1 MDYINEINNLVASI
15 DVKGTQEFLG
25 KEIPVVEGGFGE
37 GQKVVLAKTI
47 AEIHETELSEINRK
61 INEHID
67 EFETGVDLL
76 DLKGNSD
83 FEMEILHNGLYTQN
97 ALNRAKNIY
106 LLSEQGYMLLVGF
119 MNTEK
124 AKAIRKQLRREYFA
138 MRKVINSEEQL
149 KSNLLLEIYNG
160 GQGGVLASKQ
170 LVELERK
177 PLIETIEKQSD
188 AINELKPHAEYA
200 ERVLEDKKTTLTPT
214 QIAKDFGMA
223 GQGLNA
229 LLHDLG
235 VQYKQNGQWLL
246 YAKYQGKGYTES
258 YQADIPH
265 AKPQTRW
272 TQAGKKFIHDILRE
286 NGYKTLSETKQEQQH
301 FDFN

>member
-15 DVKGTQEFLG
+15 DVKGTQEFMG

-124 AKAIRKQLRREYFA
+124 AKAIRKQLRREYFS
-138 MRKVINSEEQL
+138 MRKVINSDEQL

-177 PLIETIEKQSD
+177 PLIDTIEKQSD

-200 ERVLEDKKTTLTPT
+200 ERVLEDKKTLLTPT

-223 GQGLNA
+223 GKALNA

-246 YAKYQGKGYTES
+246 YAKYQGKGYTGP
-258 YQADIPH
+258 YQPDIPN

-272 TQAGKKFIHDILRE
+272 TQAGKKFIHDILRK
-286 NGYKTLSETKQEQQH
+286 NGYKTILENQQEQQR

>member
-1 MDYINEINNLVASI
+1 MDYINEMNNLVASI
-15 DVKGTQEFLG
+15 SSREVAEMMETRHDNLMNKIEKHTAILEKVTDLKIKVSDLWQLSSYKDNTGRTLKEYQVTKKGCEFLAH
-25 KEIPVVEGGFGE
+25 KTTGE
-37 GQKVVLAKTI
+37 KGDLFTI
-47 AEIHETELSEINRK
+47 RYMNK
-61 INEHID
+61 
-67 EFETGVDLL
+67 FE
-76 DLKGNSD
+76 
-83 FEMEILHNGLYTQN
+83 EMEQYI
-97 ALNRAKNIY
+97 K
-106 LLSEQGYMLLVGF
+106 EQQVPQL
-119 MNTEK
+119 TEK
-124 AKAIRKQLRREYFA
+124 QMLQLQILNGDEMERIGALKQYEG
-138 MRKVINSEEQL
+138 VIT
-149 KSNLLLEIYNG
+149 
-160 GQGGVLASKQ
+160 
-170 LVELERK
+170 K
-177 PLIETIEKQSD
+177 PLIDTIEKQSD

-229 LLHDLG
+229 LLHDLR

>member
-1 MDYINEINNLVASI
+1 MDCINEMNNLVASI
-15 DVKGTQEFLG
+15 DVKGTQKFMG

-47 AEIHETELSEINRK
+47 AEIHGMELREVNQLIN
-61 INEHID
+61 NNID
-67 EFETGVDLL
+67 EFDFGIDIL
-76 DLKGNSD
+76 DLKNTKYFNIITND
-83 FEMEILHNGLYTQN
+83 LEIKVSNNT
-97 ALNRAKNIY
+97 KNFY
-106 LLSEQGYMLLVGF
+106 LLSEQGYHALVSL
-119 MNTEK
+119 MRTEK

-138 MRKVINSEEQL
+138 MRKVINSSEQL

-160 GQGGVLASKQ
+160 GQNGVLASKQ
-170 LVELERK
+170 LVELEKK
-177 PLIETIEKQSD
+177 PLIDTIEKQSD

-200 ERVLEDKKTTLTPT
+200 ERVLEDKKTLLTPT

-229 LLHDLG
+229 LLHELG

-246 YAKYQGKGYTES
+246 YAKYQGKGYTGP
-258 YQADIPH
+258 YQPDIPN

-272 TQAGKKFIHDILRE
+272 TQAGKKFIHDILRK
-286 NGYKTLSETKQEQQH
+286 NGYKTILENQQEQQR

>member
-1 MDYINEINNLVASI
+1 MDVINEMSNLVASI
-15 DVKGTQEFLG
+15 EVKGKQEFMG

-37 GQKVVLAKTI
+37 GQKVILAKTI
-47 AEIHETELSEINRK
+47 AQIHNTELSEVNRK

-67 EFETGVDLL
+67 EFELGIDLL
-76 DLKGNSD
+76 DLKNS
-83 FEMEILHNGLYTQN
+83 MENLHSLLNGIYTKQQIAN
-97 ALNRAKNIY
+97 SKNIY
-106 LLSEQGYMLLVGF
+106 LLSEQGYMLLAGF

-138 MRKVINSEEQL
+138 MRKVINSSEQL

-160 GQGGVLASKQ
+160 GQNGVLASKQ
-170 LVELERK
+170 LVELEKK
-177 PLIETIEKQSD
+177 PLIDTIEKQSD

-200 ERVLEDKKTTLTPT
+200 ERVLEDKKTLLTPT

-223 GQGLNA
+223 GKALNT

-246 YAKYQGKGYTES
+246 YAKYQGKGYTGP
-258 YQADIPH
+258 YQPDIPN

-272 TQAGKKFIHDILRE
+272 TQAGKKFIHDILRK
-286 NGYKTLSETKQEQQH
+286 NGYKTVLESKQEQQR

>member
-1 MDYINEINNLVASI
+1 MDYINEMNNLVASI
-15 DVKGTQEFLG
+15 DVRGTQEFMG
-25 KEIPVVEGGFGE
+25 KEIPVIEGGFGE
-37 GQKVVLAKTI
+37 GKRCLTDKTI
-47 AEIHETELSEINRK
+47 AEIHSQPVGEIRKSINRNIK
-61 INEHID
+61 RFKEHID
-67 EFETGVDLL
+67 YL
-76 DLKGNSD
+76 DLQRSD
-83 FEMEILHNGLYTQN
+83 MVTTLLNLGYSKQSITQ
-97 ALNRAKNIY
+97 AEHIY
-106 LLSEQGYMLLVGF
+106 LLSERGY
-119 MNTEK
+119 
-124 AKAIRKQLRREYFA
+124 AKLIKIMDTDLAWEIHDKLIDEYFT
-138 MRKVINSEEQL
+138 MRKIINSSEQL
-149 KSNLLLEIYNG
+149 KSTLLLEIYNG
-160 GQGGVLASKQ
+160 GQAGVLASKQ
-170 LVELERK
+170 LVELEKK
-177 PLIETIEKQSD
+177 PLINTIEKQSD
-188 AINELKPHAEYA
+188 VINELKPHAEYA

-286 NGYKTLSETKQEQQH
+286 NGYKTLSETKQEQQC

>member
-1 MDYINEINNLVASI
+1 MDYINEMNNLVQNLEVFENEEFGPVRATTINNEPWFVGKDIASI
-15 DVKGTQEFLG
+15 LGYANTSDALKKHVDKEDKGVAKCDTLGGKQTLTVINESGLYSLILSSKLPNAKKFKRWVTSDVLPSIRKTGGYIPHDENMSDD
-25 KEIPVVEGGFGE
+25 EIMARALLVA
-37 GQKVVLAKTI
+37 QKTI
-47 AEIHETELSEINRK
+47 EEKSK
-61 INEHID
+61 
-67 EFETGVDLL
+67 LL
-76 DLKGNSD
+76 N
-83 FEMEILHNGLYTQN
+83 Q
-97 ALNRAKNIY
+97 A
-106 LLSEQGYMLLVGF
+106 QV
-119 MNTEK
+119 
-124 AKAIRKQLRREYFA
+124 
-138 MRKVINSEEQL
+138 
-149 KSNLLLEIYNG
+149 
-160 GQGGVLASKQ
+160 
-170 LVELERK
+170 
-177 PLIETIEKQSD
+177 TIQTQSD
-188 AINELKPHAEYA
+188 VINELKPHAEYA

-286 NGYKTLSETKQEQQH
+286 NGYKTLSETKQEQQC

>member
-1 MDYINEINNLVASI
+1 MDYINEMNNLVASI
-15 DVKGTQEFLG
+15 DVKEYEGQ
-25 KEIPVVEGGFGE
+25 PVVSSREVANNFG
-37 GQKVVLAKTI
+37 KKHKHVLESIENIK
-47 AEIHETELSEINRK
+47 AENSAVTKMFIESSYK
-61 INEHID
+61 AG
-67 EFETGVDLL
+67 TG
-76 DLKGNSD
+76 
-83 FEMEILHNGLYTQN
+83 
-97 ALNRAKNIY
+97 KNYKEY
-106 LLSEQGYMLLVGF
+106 LLTRDGFSLLVMGF
-119 MNTEK
+119 TG
-124 AKAIRKQLRREYFA
+124 AKALEWKLKYIEAFNKMEQYIKQQVPQLTEEDQA
-138 MRKVINSEEQL
+138 ILSIVNSTSKAETA
-149 KSNLLLEIYNG
+149 
-160 GQGGVLASKQ
+160 LAIKNYKEV
-170 LVELERK
+170 VEK

-286 NGYKTLSETKQEQQH
+286 NGYKTLSETKQEQQC

>member
-1 MDYINEINNLVASI
+1 MDYIKEMNNLVASI
-15 DVKGTQEFLG
+15 DVKGTQEFMG

-138 MRKVINSEEQL
+138 MRKVINSDEQL

-160 GQGGVLASKQ
+160 GQAGVLASKQ
-170 LVELERK
+170 LVELEKK
-177 PLIETIEKQSD
+177 PLIDTIEKQSD

-272 TQAGKKFIHDILRE
+272 TQTGKKFIHDILRE
-286 NGYKTLSETKQEQQH
+286 NGYKTLSEAKQEQQR